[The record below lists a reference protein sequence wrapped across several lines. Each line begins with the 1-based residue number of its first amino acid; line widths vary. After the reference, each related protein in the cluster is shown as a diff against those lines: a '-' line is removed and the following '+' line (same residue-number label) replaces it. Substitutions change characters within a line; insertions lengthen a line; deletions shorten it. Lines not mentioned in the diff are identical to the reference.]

1 MTDTAVKTNETPL
14 ILAVETSGRMG
25 SIALATGPQLLGM
38 QSFTGQTCLGAGA
51 NTAKQVTEPLVTA
64 KRAEAGPSRSQ
75 MRHSAE
81 LFPAVTILLDRFGKK
96 PNQIEHVYISVGP
109 GSFTGLRIA
118 VTFAKTMA
126 LANQAKIVPVDTL
139 DCIAANVVNFTTE
152 HPSTSSGQAA
162 ETAEN
167 KLKSN
172 ERLAAILDAKRGQFF
187 IAVYEKTHDPR
198 PKTQDPILSTTLKA
212 CWQKIL
218 PDCLMTA
225 EEFLDKFAGCGRPI
239 ALLGEG
245 LVYYKDKFSDSAVRL
260 LDEKYWNPH
269 AEKVHELGWLMAQKA
284 EFADPIALTP
294 NYLRQPD
301 AKLKNA

>member
-96 PNQIEHVYISVGP
+96 PKQIEHVYISVGP

-139 DCIAANVVNFTTE
+139 DCIAANVINFTAE
-152 HPSTSSGQAA
+152 HPASPEGYEGQAT

-172 ERLAAILDAKRGQFF
+172 ERLAVILDAKRSQFF
-187 IAVYEKTHDPR
+187 IAVYENTRGKPR
-198 PKTQDPILSTTLKA
+198 VTSDTI
-212 CWQKIL
+212 WQKIL

-225 EEFLDKFAGCGRPI
+225 EEFLDRFAGCGRPI
-239 ALLGEG
+239 ALIGEG
-245 LVYYKDKFSDSAVRL
+245 LVYYRDKFSDPAVRF

-269 AEKVHELGWLMAQKA
+269 AEKVHELGWPMAQKTQ
-284 EFADPIALTP
+284 FANPIVLTP
-294 NYLRQPD
+294 KYLRQPD